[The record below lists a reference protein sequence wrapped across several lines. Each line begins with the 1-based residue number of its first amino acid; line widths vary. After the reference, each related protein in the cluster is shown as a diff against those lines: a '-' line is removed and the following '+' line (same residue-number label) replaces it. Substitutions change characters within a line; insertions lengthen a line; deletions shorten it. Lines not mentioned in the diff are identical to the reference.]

1 MTTCSLK
8 TCEIMAKEKDV
19 QILLCYYN
27 ELIKKL
33 NTTSATS
40 SDYTCIS
47 TLAAQINATL
57 RGNIRELSVAN
68 SSTIQTPEVV
78 SEFNKLL
85 NRDKQEDAEVIKDMY
100 QSTTIILVILFFI
113 LLTLYKL
120 L

>member
-8 TCEIMAKEKDV
+8 TCETMAKEKDV

-33 NTTSATS
+33 NTTSATNA
-40 SDYTCIS
+40 DYACIS
-47 TLAAQINATL
+47 TLAAKINAEL
-57 RGNIRELSVAN
+57 RGNIRELSETN
-68 SSTIQTPEVV
+68 SFNIQTPEVV

-85 NRDKQEDAEVIKDMY
+85 NHDNQKDAKVIKHMY
-100 QSTTIILVILFFI
+100 QSTTILLVILFFI
-113 LLTLYKL
+113 LFMLYKL